1 MHLRPALLLLAAIL
15 TAVPTIAQDQAAA
28 VPVARMVADA
38 HPSFE
43 VATIKLHDPD
53 SRHDGIDTNGER
65 VMIWNQTVA
74 KMMVFAYGINKH
86 QIVDAPDWALNQSFD
101 IQGRGDVPGQPSWD
115 QIREMLQ
122 KLLVNRFSLQFHRE
136 QRELPVYA
144 LQIARGGPKLTPA
157 ADENGKPQEHSD
169 GHGMWSEHTY
179 TSARTADFILI
190 EQFWLDRPAV
200 DQTGLTGK
208 YDFKLRYTFNEIG
221 NTDPDAPPGI
231 FTAIQQ
237 QLGLKLQPVKAA
249 VDVFV
254 IENVKRP
261 SEN

>member
-1 MHLRPALLLLAAIL
+1 
-15 TAVPTIAQDQAAA
+15 
-28 VPVARMVADA
+28 
-38 HPSFE
+38 
-43 VATIKLHDPD
+43 
-53 SRHDGIDTNGER
+53 
-65 VMIWNQTVA
+65 
-74 KMMVFAYGINKH
+74 
-86 QIVDAPDWALNQSFD
+86 
-101 IQGRGDVPGQPSWD
+101 
-115 QIREMLQ
+115 
-122 KLLVNRFSLQFHRE
+122 
-136 QRELPVYA
+136 
-144 LQIARGGPKLTPA
+144 
-157 ADENGKPQEHSD
+157 
-169 GHGMWSEHTY
+169 MWSEHTY